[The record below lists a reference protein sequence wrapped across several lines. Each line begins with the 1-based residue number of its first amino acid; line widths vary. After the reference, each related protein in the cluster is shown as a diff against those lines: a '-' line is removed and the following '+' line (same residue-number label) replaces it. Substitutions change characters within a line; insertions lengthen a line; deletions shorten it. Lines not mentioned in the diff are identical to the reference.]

1 MDFLVREEQE
11 VFSRQR
17 ELPEAERQK
26 QYIDYSSIKLYHREK
41 F

>member
-1 MDFLVREEQE
+1 MDILIREEQE

-17 ELPEAERQK
+17 ELPEIEKQK
-26 QYIDYSSIKLYHREK
+26 QYVFNSSIRLSCREK